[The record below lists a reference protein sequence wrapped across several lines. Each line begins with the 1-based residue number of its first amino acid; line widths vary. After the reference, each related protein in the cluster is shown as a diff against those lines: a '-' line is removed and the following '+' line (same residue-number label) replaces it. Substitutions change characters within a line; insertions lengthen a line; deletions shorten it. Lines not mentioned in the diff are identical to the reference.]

1 LKVVKLEPSTLV
13 NTNGNQV
20 SVKAVVV
27 GDAAVGK
34 TCLLQAVLQL
44 EANQN
49 NNNANQNHYIT
60 TMRADGK
67 DITFNLYDTSG
78 QDESDRSR
86 MNVYDGTDIFLLCFS
101 IISPYSFENIR
112 TKWIPEIT
120 RYAAGKPIIL
130 VGCKQDLRTDPD
142 ALERLSERQLA
153 PVSFDQGF
161 KMKGEINARCY
172 IETSSFDPVKI
183 HQLIENILDVFLPSK
198 KKSKKKKIINVD
210 IVVDKKAG
218 NIKSSRKKD
227 KDCSVM

>member
-1 LKVVKLEPSTLV
+1 MARQVVPLRWVISWLKGGKNQVFFCWSQTRKNPTTRGSNSLLEFPLLLLKVVKLEPSTLV

-112 TKWIPEIT
+112 TKVG
-120 RYAAGKPIIL
+120 RKPSIL
-130 VGCKQDLRTDPD
+130 KT
-142 ALERLSERQLA
+142 
-153 PVSFDQGF
+153 
-161 KMKGEINARCY
+161 
-172 IETSSFDPVKI
+172 
-183 HQLIENILDVFLPSK
+183 PSY
-198 KKSKKKKIINVD
+198 
-210 IVVDKKAG
+210 
-218 NIKSSRKKD
+218 
-227 KDCSVM
+227 